1 MKKSLIRKDDY
12 WLGSFEAMASPCEIL
27 MDIDDMLL
35 ANKLLDLAEK
45 EAKRIEQK
53 YSRYR
58 DDNIIYQINNSHGKA
73 VKLDDETSKLIDYA
87 QQCYLLSD
95 GKFDITSGVL
105 RRVWKFDVSDNIPA
119 QEQINNIMQFV
130 GWEKVHWQAPYF
142 TLPENME
149 IDLGGI
155 GKEYAVDRTA
165 LILSQHTSASLLIN
179 FGGDLV
185 ITGKRSNNQYWQIGV
200 DNPEATGKNNV
211 GNIELEKGAITTSGD
226 ARRYLIKEGIRY
238 SHILNPKTGWPVP
251 DAPRSV
257 TVIGNTCLEAG
268 MLATFGM
275 LEGINADAF
284 LKEQKANY
292 RCIYAKEALIN
303 S

>member
-1 MKKSLIRKDDY
+1 METTKSLIRKEDY

-27 MDIDDMLL
+27 MDFDDMLL
-35 ANKLLDLAEK
+35 ANKLLALAEK

-53 YSRYR
+53 FSRYR
-58 DDNIIYQINNSHGKA
+58 DDNIIYQINNSHGQP
-73 VKLDDETSKLIDYA
+73 VKLDEETAKLIDYA

-95 GKFDITSGVL
+95 GKFDISSGVL
-105 RRVWKFDVSDNIPA
+105 RRAWKFDGSDNIPT
-119 QEQINNIMQFV
+119 QDQIASIMQYV
-130 GWEKVHWQAPYF
+130 GWDKIHWKPPYF

-165 LILSQHTSASLLIN
+165 IILSQQTNESLLVN
-179 FGGDLV
+179 FGGDLY
-185 ITGKRSNNQYWQIGV
+185 ITGKRSNDQYWNIGV
-200 DNPEATGKNNV
+200 DNPQATGENNI

-226 ARRYLIKEGIRY
+226 ARRFLVKEGVRY

-257 TVIGNTCLEAG
+257 TVIGSTCLEAG

-284 LKEQKANY
+284 LKEQQVNY
-292 RCIYAKEALIN
+292 RCIYDR
-303 S
+303 